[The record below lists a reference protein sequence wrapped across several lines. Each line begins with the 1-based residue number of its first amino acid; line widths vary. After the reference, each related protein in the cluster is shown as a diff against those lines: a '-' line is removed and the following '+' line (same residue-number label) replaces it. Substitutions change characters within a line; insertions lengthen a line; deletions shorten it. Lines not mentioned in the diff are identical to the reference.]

1 MENNFSLVHL
11 SFSNNLYNS
20 VALPCRVLCNWILDH
35 DASFLVSSVV
45 FGADMWT
52 TIGHQSYIHDAYIS
66 LHITL
71 IITIILC
78 VYCNFYIIYRIFVN
92 TAMRQTTSFEAL

>member
-1 MENNFSLVHL
+1 M
-11 SFSNNLYNS
+11 
-20 VALPCRVLCNWILDH
+20 
-35 DASFLVSSVV
+35 

-52 TIGHQSYIHDAYIS
+52 TIGHQSYDAYIS

-71 IITIILC
+71 IIIITIYVYIVILI
-78 VYCNFYIIYRIFVN
+78 FIYSIFVN